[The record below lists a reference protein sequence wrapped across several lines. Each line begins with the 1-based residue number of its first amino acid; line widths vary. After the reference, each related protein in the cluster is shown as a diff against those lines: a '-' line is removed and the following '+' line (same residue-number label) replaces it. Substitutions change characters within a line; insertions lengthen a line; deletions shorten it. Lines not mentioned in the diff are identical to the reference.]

1 MCGCDLVFSL
11 DFKLWAY
18 NNKDHVFLALSMYTV
33 HCTIHT
39 FDLSKN
45 KTMNH
50 TNLLSYSL
58 RIILAALISISWFKT
73 SGIKEY

>member
-1 MCGCDLVFSL
+1 MG
-11 DFKLWAY
+11 K
-18 NNKDHVFLALSMYTV
+18 KTALIDKSKKGAEKNTLLYTV

-58 RIILAALISISWFKT
+58 RIIFAALNSISWFKT
-73 SGIKEY
+73 SGIK